1 MSNPSPLVVLVL
13 WLLCC
18 LNSQGM
24 TESSNVHIVYLGETQ
39 HDNPELVVDLHHE
52 LLASVVGSKE
62 LASELM
68 VYSYKH
74 GFSGFAA
81 KLRESQ
87 VQQLSGIIPNS
98 LHKLETTRSW
108 NFLGLSPHSPSN
120 ILPKS
125 KMGDG
130 VIIGVLDT
138 GIWPESESF
147 NEKGLGPVPFHW
159 KGACESGENF
169 NTTIHCNKK
178 IIGARWFI
186 KGLLA
191 EYGEPLDTSTD
202 FLSPRDANGHGTAIS
217 SIAAG
222 SFVYNISYKGLGGGT
237 VRGGAPNARLA
248 MYKVCWNLFNGY
260 CSSADILKAVDVAIH
275 EGVHVLSLSLGDS
288 VPISTIVDDA
298 IAIGSYHAVTR
309 DIIVVCSAGNDGPFA
324 QTVTN
329 TAPWVI
335 TVAASTMDRA
345 FPTSITLG
353 NNITLQGQSLFTGPH
368 TGFTRL
374 IYPKSTKIDS
384 TSTSICDSLSS
395 LNKTM
400 VSGNVVLCFTS
411 YSEEALREAGCV
423 GVIIATNPSDLMLP
437 SDDDFPNIQVDYEV
451 GTRILSYIRS
461 TSAPLVKLSRTK
473 TVVGKLISAKVAAFS
488 SRGPNSATPAILK
501 PDVAAPGVNI
511 LAAYSPLRSYADGG
525 YAVKSGTSLS
535 TPHVSGIVA
544 LLKVMHPSWSP
555 AAIRSAL
562 VTTAS
567 RNGPSCSIL
576 PIFAEGSPR
585 KLANPFDYGGGI
597 VNPNKAAYPG
607 LVYDMGREDYINFL
621 CAVGYNTSALS
632 QIVGQV
638 TACSSTKPSVLDVN
652 LPSITIP
659 NLRDNINL
667 TRSVT
672 NVGPV
677 DSVYKVDIDPPLG
690 VNVAV
695 RPDTLVFNSSVKTIT
710 FTVAVSTTHHVN
722 TGYYFGSLTWTDG
735 KHVVTSALSVRTQI
749 ADYTDGY

>member
-87 VQQLSGIIPNS
+87 VQQLSELPGVVRIIPNS

-202 FLSPRDANGHGTAIS
+202 FLSPRDANGH
-217 SIAAG
+217 
-222 SFVYNISYKGLGGGT
+222 
-237 VRGGAPNARLA
+237 
-248 MYKVCWNLFNGY
+248 
-260 CSSADILKAVDVAIH
+260 
-275 EGVHVLSLSLGDS
+275 
-288 VPISTIVDDA
+288 
-298 IAIGSYHAVTR
+298 
-309 DIIVVCSAGNDGPFA
+309 AGNDGPFA